1 MLGRTADQLY
11 WVARYTERAENMA
24 RLLDVSHRMS
34 LMLPPGPA
42 QISVWASA
50 LEVAGDDVEYEER
63 YGEVASGD
71 VICYLAF
78 DEDYPSSIVS
88 SLRAARENARALR
101 ATVTT
106 EMWESLNSTWLDLG
120 ENVERIGAGA
130 PHVEFFDWV
139 KERALLFRGV
149 TQSTML
155 QDDSHA
161 FLTLGWAIERG
172 DNTARL
178 LDAKYHVLLPGG
190 EDIGGA
196 VDYYQWGALLRSVG
210 AYRAYHKIYTDV
222 ITPSRV
228 AELLMLRRDL
238 PRSLVACLERIT
250 ATLDGL
256 CHDRAR
262 ECQRIA
268 GETHARLRFSRMD
281 EVFEAGL
288 HEFLITFIDRNTE
301 LGGQIQRDF
310 MMVQ

>member
-34 LMLPPGPA
+34 LMLPPGPEQLSA
-42 QISVWASA
+42 WASA
-50 LEVAGDDVEYEER
+50 LEVAGDADAYEER
-63 YGEVASGD
+63 YGAVTSGN
-71 VICYLAF
+71 VIRHLAF
-78 DEDYPSSIVS
+78 DEDHPSSIFS
-88 SLRAARENARALR
+88 CLRASRENARALR

-106 EMWESLNSTWLDLG
+106 EMWECLNSTWLDLPD
-120 ENVERIGAGA
+120 NVGRVGAGA
-130 PHVEFFDWV
+130 PPVDFFDWV

-190 EDIGGA
+190 EDVGGA

-210 AYRAYHKIYTDV
+210 AFRAYHKIYADV
-222 ITPSRV
+222 ITPFRI

-238 PRSLVACLERIT
+238 PRSLIACLERIT

-256 CHDRAR
+256 CHDHAR

-281 EVFEAGL
+281 EVFEVGL
-288 HEFLITFIDRNTE
+288 HEFLTTFVERNAD
-301 LGGQIQRDF
+301 LGSQIQRDF
-310 MMVQ
+310 MMVH

>member
-130 PHVEFFDWV
+130 PHVGFFDWV

-178 LDAKYHVLLPGG
+178 LDAKYHVLLPGD
-190 EDIGGA
+190 ENIGGA

-250 ATLDGL
+250 ATLDSL